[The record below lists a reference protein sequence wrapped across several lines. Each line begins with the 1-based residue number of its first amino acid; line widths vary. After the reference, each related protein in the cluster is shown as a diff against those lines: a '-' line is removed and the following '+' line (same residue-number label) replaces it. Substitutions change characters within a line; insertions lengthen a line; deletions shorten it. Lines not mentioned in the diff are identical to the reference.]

1 MNTGPADRSAG
12 SDAVEVLRYA
22 AFTADGVGGNPA
34 GVVLDAHD
42 VDAAAM
48 LEIAT
53 EVGFSETIF
62 LSDRTV
68 DAAGRTLMTT
78 RYFSPLA
85 EVAFCGHATVAAAVA
100 LAERGDEG
108 PLVFRTRVG
117 DIEVRTTAGLSGPMA
132 TLTSVAP
139 YVVTPEWADVTE
151 ALDALDWGPE
161 DLDSNFPVRV
171 AFAGNEHLVLVAN
184 SVARLSALDYDV
196 PRLTALMDARGWT
209 TIALIHAVSPTEF
222 LARNPFPVGGV
233 FEDPATGA
241 AAAAFGGYL
250 RALGLVGTPVRVL
263 IRQGEDMGRPSRLL
277 VDIPEGDGGI
287 QVTGAAARMTS

>member
-1 MNTGPADRSAG
+1 MPSNDGG
-12 SDAVEVLRYA
+12 QIEVLRYA
-22 AFTADGVGGNPA
+22 AFTADGMGGNPA
-34 GVVLDAHD
+34 GIVLDVRD
-42 VDAAAM
+42 LDPAAM
-48 LEIAT
+48 LEIAA
-53 EVGFSETIF
+53 EVGFSETVF
-62 LSDRTV
+62 LSDRDV
-68 DAAGRTLMTT
+68 DADGRTLMTT
-78 RYFSPLA
+78 RYFSSLA

-108 PLVFRTRVG
+108 TLVFRTSVG
-117 DIEVRTTAGLSGPMA
+117 DIEVRTTASPTGPMA

-139 YVVTPEWADVTE
+139 YVVTPDQADVAE
-151 ALDALDWGPE
+151 ALGALDWSPG
-161 DLDSNFPVRV
+161 DLDSRYPVRV

-184 SVARLSALDYDV
+184 SVARLSRLDYDV

-250 RALGLVGTPVRVL
+250 RALGLVRAPLRVL

-277 VDIPEGDGGI
+277 VDIPKGDGGI
-287 QVTGAAARMTS
+287 RVTGAAARMMG

>member
-1 MNTGPADRSAG
+1 MPS
-12 SDAVEVLRYA
+12 SDGGLVEVLRYA
-22 AFTADGVGGNPA
+22 AFTADGMGGNPA

-42 VDAAAM
+42 VDAGAM
-48 LEIAT
+48 REIAA
-53 EVGFSETIF
+53 EVGFSETVF
-62 LSDRTV
+62 LTDRRV
-68 DAAGRTLMTT
+68 DPAGRKLMTT

-100 LAERGDEG
+100 LAERGVEG
-108 PLVFRTRVG
+108 ILVFRTGVG
-117 DIEVRTTAGLSGPMA
+117 DVEVRTTASASGPMA

-139 YVVTPEWADVTE
+139 YVVTPDRADVTE
-151 ALDALDWGPE
+151 ALGALGWGPE
-161 DLDSNFPVRV
+161 DLDPSFPVRV
-171 AFAGNEHLVLVAN
+171 AFAGNEHLVLAA
-184 SVARLSALDYDV
+184 SSAARLSALDYDV
-196 PRLTALMDARGWT
+196 PRLTALMAARGWT
-209 TIALIHAVSPTEF
+209 TVALIHAVSPTEF

-250 RALGLVGTPVRVL
+250 RGLGLVRAPVRVL

-287 QVTGAAARMTS
+287 QVTGAAAPMTS